1 MEKFY
6 KFYAFWVNMEKVF
19 AWGNDGGGGGAWCHL
34 HLCGPLFCF
43 FAKLLKLTCMFVP
56 RGKEISV
63 HMRIAKMVG

>member
-1 MEKFY
+1 MGE
-6 KFYAFWVNMEKVF
+6 
-19 AWGNDGGGGGAWCHL
+19 GGEGLMPFTFMWPFIL
-34 HLCGPLFCF
+34 